1 MYNMHNQSPE
11 PQPGYNPQDY
21 DPLGGISSPDELRNV
36 LIGFMGQTYSEVSK
50 FDKHLVSPNVTL
62 RPKTAEFHNMAERL
76 LSEANNICGDRGI
89 QQQRPPVLG
98 LNMQHQPQINK
109 TDIITPSDN
118 PQIQQNFVDPNQL
131 EFKFDNSATAE
142 SIQRKL
148 DDIMLKLCAIQDRID
163 KLTPKPSEY

>member
-1 MYNMHNQSPE
+1 
-11 PQPGYNPQDY
+11 
-21 DPLGGISSPDELRNV
+21 V
-36 LIGFMGQTYSEVSK
+36 
-50 FDKHLVSPNVTL
+50 
-62 RPKTAEFHNMAERL
+62 
-76 LSEANNICGDRGI
+76 NI
-89 QQQRPPVLG
+89 
-98 LNMQHQPQINK
+98 QHQPQINK